1 MMGTKRLDAALDTG
15 VAAVKKADDSLRV
28 VMLLSAVGLAVGL
41 LTLVVVLATRPA
53 RA

>member
-1 MMGTKRLDAALDTG
+1 MMGTKKLNDGLEAG

-28 VMLLSAVGLAVGL
+28 VMAVTAACLVVGL
-41 LTLVVVLATRPA
+41 LTLAVVLATRPA

>member
-1 MMGTKRLDAALDTG
+1 MGTKRLDAALDTG

-28 VMLLSAVGLAVGL
+28 VMVIAGACLLVGL
-41 LTLVVVLATRPA
+41 LTLVTVLATRPA